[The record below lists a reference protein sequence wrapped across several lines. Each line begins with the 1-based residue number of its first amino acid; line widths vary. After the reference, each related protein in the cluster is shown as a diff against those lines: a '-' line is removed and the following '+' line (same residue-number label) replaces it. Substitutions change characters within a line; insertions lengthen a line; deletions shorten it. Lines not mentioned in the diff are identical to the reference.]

1 MFKDT
6 KKELERLQQALW
18 EEQEQEDL
26 PEEEEL
32 LPEDTED
39 LFTDEELER
48 LLGETTA
55 AEPGPVVYRNQ
66 ANNYG
71 RQLPNYANGYRAA
84 NTDRTDVDLKQ
95 YSKEVEQASR
105 GSLRG
110 LAITALLLIMGILL
124 VLLWWAVRFGG
135 LL

>member
-6 KKELERLQQALW
+6 KKELERLQQALL
-18 EEQEQEDL
+18 EEQEDEEVEAL
-26 PEEEEL
+26 PEES
-32 LPEDTED
+32 ED
-39 LFTDEELER
+39 LLTDEELER

-66 ANNYG
+66 ANDYG
-71 RQLPNYANGYRAA
+71 RQLRNYANGYRAS
-84 NTDRTDVDLKQ
+84 NTDRTDVDLEQ

-105 GSLRG
+105 GRSSG
-110 LAITALLLIMGILL
+110 LAITALLLAAGILL
-124 VLLWWAVRFGG
+124 VLIWWAVRFGG

>member
-6 KKELERLQQALW
+6 KKELERLQQALL
-18 EEQEQEDL
+18 EEQAQEDL
-26 PEEEEL
+26 PEEEEA

-39 LFTDEELER
+39 LLTDEELER

-66 ANNYG
+66 ANDYG
-71 RQLPNYANGYRAA
+71 RQLRNYANGYRAT
-84 NTDRTDVDLKQ
+84 NTDRADVDLER

-105 GSLRG
+105 GRSRG
-110 LAITALLLIMGILL
+110 LVLTALLLIAGILL
-124 VLLWWAVRFGG
+124 VLLWWAIRFGG